1 MTLSLLATLFTA
13 ETQRTPRM
21 RRGSLR
27 RLRELCVSAVM
38 AIALISCLYPPALGS
53 TNNLKDPDA
62 TSSTQASSADLSALL
77 ASLQAKLNELH
88 QAASFPGATIGFVLP
103 DGRSASVSVG
113 LADVERKIPIKP
125 TDRMLAGSIGKT
137 YVSAA
142 ILQVV
147 QDGKLDLDAKIE
159 RWFGSDA
166 WFLRLP
172 NAQDITLRMLMNHSS
187 GIPEHVLN
195 KDFIAAMKKD
205 PDRTWKPEE
214 LVAYILDAKP
224 LFAAGH
230 GWSYADTN
238 YILAGMIFE
247 RVTKKTVYGEV
258 ERRILKPLKLERT
271 IPSDRRVLAEVI
283 TGYSMPNSP
292 FGFEGR
298 VILDGRFIINPQME
312 WTGGGFASTAEDLAR
327 WAKLLYEGKVLK
339 KETLDQMLTGVE
351 AKEGR
356 GSGAGNK
363 YGLAVQIRPSEW
375 GVSYGHGGWFPG
387 YLSEMEYFPQH
398 RVAVSVQFNTD
409 ASRTLKKGPRAY
421 IADAMRIIVAE
432 IEKKKAA

>member
-1 MTLSLLATLFTA
+1 MLAALFNA
-13 ETQRTPRM
+13 ETPRMPRM
-21 RRGSLR
+21 RRGSRR
-27 RLRELCVSAVM
+27 RLRVVCVSAVM
-38 AIALISCLYPPALGS
+38 AIALVACLYPPALLS
-53 TNNLKDPDA
+53 TNNLRDADA
-62 TSSTQASSADLSALL
+62 TPSAKGSAQPRSADLSALL

-103 DGRSASVSVG
+103 DGRSGSVSVG
-113 LADVERKIPIKP
+113 LADVENKIPLKP

-147 QDGKLDLDAKIE
+147 QEGKLDLDMKIE
-159 RWFGSDA
+159 RWFETDS
-166 WFLRLP
+166 WFPRLP
-172 NAQDITLRMLMNHSS
+172 NAKDITLRMLMNHSS

-195 KDFIAAMKKD
+195 KDFIAEMKKD
-205 PDRTWKPEE
+205 PDRIWKPEE

-224 LFAAGH
+224 LFPAGQ

-258 ERRILKPLKLERT
+258 ERRILKPFKLERT
-271 IPSDRRVLAEVI
+271 IPSDRRVLPEVI
-283 TGYSMPNSP
+283 IGYSMPNSP

-298 VILDGRFIINPQME
+298 VIVDGKFIINPQME

-327 WAKLLYEGKVLK
+327 WTKLLYEGKVLK
-339 KETLDQMLTGVE
+339 KETLDQMLTGVD

-375 GVSYGHGGWFPG
+375 GVSYGHGVWFPG
-387 YLSEMEYFPQH
+387 YLSEMEYFPRH
-398 RVAVSVQFNTD
+398 RVAVAVQFNTD